1 MTRVHLQKEAI
12 MTGQAGSSPV
22 EVAAEI
28 FAELKRHD
36 LDAMQ
41 SRASDDAFDD
51 FVAIGQFRGRAAI
64 RGLFDELLGAF
75 PDFDIDVVHMVG
87 DDQHAV
93 IQWHATGTFTGTPFQ
108 GVHAT
113 GRRVDLRGCDVMRF
127 EEGRLTHNTIYY
139 DGLGFAR
146 QVGLLPREG
155 SAADKAMTAAFNA
168 GVDVWARLHK
178 SSPEMAHAG

>member
-1 MTRVHLQKEAI
+1 MTE
-12 MTGQAGSSPV
+12 QAGSSPA
-22 EVAAEI
+22 EVATAI

-41 SRASDDAFDD
+41 DLAHDDVADD
-51 FVAIGQFRGRAAI
+51 FVAIGQFRGRAAV
-64 RGLFDELLGAF
+64 RGFFDELLGAF

-87 DDQHAV
+87 DDEHAV
-93 IQWHATGTFTGTPFQ
+93 IQWHVTGTFTGTPFQ

-127 EEGRLTHNTIYY
+127 EDGKLKHNTIYY

>member
-1 MTRVHLQKEAI
+1 MTEHAD
-12 MTGQAGSSPV
+12 SSPQAV
-22 EVAAEI
+22 VTAV
-28 FAELKRHD
+28 FAHLKSHD
-36 LDAMQ
+36 LDAMLKL
-41 SRASDDAFDD
+41 AHDDAVDD
-51 FVAIGQFRGRAAI
+51 FVVVGEFRGKSAI
-64 RGLFDELLGAF
+64 RGFFGELIGAF

-127 EEGRLTHNTIYY
+127 EDGKLTHNTIYY